1 MYLFNFEIGYLC
13 NRIYPRIYCV
23 DQAGLEI
30 TKIHLPMPPEN
41 WNQSCTPSCPAIFKI
56 LIKIVFETLLFPEN
70 FINVYSL
77 YLWQFPS

>member
-1 MYLFNFEIGYLC
+1 
-13 NRIYPRIYCV
+13 
-23 DQAGLEI
+23 
-30 TKIHLPMPPEN
+30 MPPEN

-77 YLWQFPS
+77 YYGNFLASLMNCNSDTLIDNLHIFIHSQKSS